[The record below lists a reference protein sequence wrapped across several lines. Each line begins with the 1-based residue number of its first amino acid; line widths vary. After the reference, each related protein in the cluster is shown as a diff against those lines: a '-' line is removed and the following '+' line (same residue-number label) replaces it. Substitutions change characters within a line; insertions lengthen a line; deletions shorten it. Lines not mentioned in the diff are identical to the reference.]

1 MQTFEALSINV
12 SDSSGQVRQAA
23 AFLNQTLKTIINS
36 NDTIVDHKIFNMKNF
51 VETLAEKF
59 QTDQIILK

>member
-1 MQTFEALSINV
+1 LALSINV

-23 AFLNQTLKTIINS
+23 AFLNQTLKTIIN
-36 NDTIVDHKIFNMKNF
+36 DTVFDQQGFNIKGF
-51 VETLAEKF
+51 IETLAEKF